1 MTLLWLAA
9 MLPWLFWDQG
19 PETAAQLKD
28 AGITRIAVPA
38 PLEAAWKE
46 KAGFTVRVADRGTAV
61 ELAVP
66 GVQYLVDEASA
77 TRAPWIDANGWRI
90 LREPESLFYYKA
102 PGMGAGLSAAEAHM
116 HGGDAIVQTDAAGLK
131 PLGEML
137 TFLARLKT
145 AEMRA
150 VANVGFIDDGS
161 AEAGEA
167 MKMMMR
173 RNLLIQVAREED
185 ARLDLN
191 VRFGSEKYPVEAA
204 TDPSEFA
211 QKIRYELT
219 DDRRALRIYG
229 SDVVLGRLNGDGHRL
244 RIHLLNYT
252 AASRPVNGIRVRVK
266 GEYSKHEA
274 QAAGV
279 ESASVLDFESG
290 DGFTEFT
297 LPELI
302 SYAVIDLSSSRNS
315 SPTAARSLSVAVR

>member
-9 MLPWLFWDQG
+9 LLPWLFWDQG
-19 PETAAQLKD
+19 PETAAQLKE

-38 PLEAAWKE
+38 PLESAWK
-46 KAGFTVRVADRGTAV
+46 KQAGFTVKAADPGNAV
-61 ELAVP
+61 ELGAP
-66 GVQYLVDEASA
+66 GVQYFVDEASA
-77 TRAPWIDANGWRI
+77 TRAPWVDAYGWRI
-90 LREPESLFYYKA
+90 LREPDSLFYYNA
-102 PGMGAGLSAAEAHM
+102 PGLGAALSAAEAYM
-116 HGGDAIVQTDAAGLK
+116 HGAEAIVQTDARGLK

-137 TFLARLKT
+137 RFLARLKT
-145 AEMRA
+145 MEMRA
-150 VANVGFIDDGS
+150 VANINFVDDGS

-173 RNLLIQVAREED
+173 RNLLIQVAQQED
-185 ARLDLN
+185 ARLDMN
-191 VRFGSEKYPVEAA
+191 VRFGSEKYPVETA

-266 GEYSKHEA
+266 GEYSKYEA

-279 ESASVLDFESG
+279 ESASVLDFESA

-302 SYAVIDLSSSRNS
+302 SYAVIDLAS
-315 SPTAARSLSVAVR
+315 AAVR